1 MVAGGVT
8 AAAGYGGRRLGLGER
23 EVKDGDDN
31 KVVFVFMFVFVFCVF
46 SGIYVLLEWEMKV

>member
-23 EVKDGDDN
+23 EVKDGDD
-31 KVVFVFMFVFVFCVF
+31 KVVFVFVFVFLKKF
-46 SGIYVLLEWEMKV
+46 EI

>member
-23 EVKDGDDN
+23 EVKDGDD
-31 KVVFVFMFVFVFCVF
+31 KVVFVFVFCVF